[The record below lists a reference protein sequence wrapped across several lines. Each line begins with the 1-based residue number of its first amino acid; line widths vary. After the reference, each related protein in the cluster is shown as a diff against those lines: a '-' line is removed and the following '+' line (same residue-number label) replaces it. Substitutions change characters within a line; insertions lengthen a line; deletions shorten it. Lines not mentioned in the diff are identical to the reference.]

1 MLMRMP
7 VIASLAACAAL
18 VAAGSAHAGGNVQ
31 WSVGVNLPNVA
42 TVISNFPVPVLP
54 QVVVH
59 APPQV
64 VYREPRPVVV
74 QPVPRVVYQPH
85 VVVVGRPV
93 PVSYGP
99 YWRHGRYRNW
109 DRDGDGIP
117 NRHDRFDNRRH
128 GAYGDRDGDGIPNRY
143 DRRDDRNVAQAPR
156 GGRDRDGAPGRRDR
170 GDDRKW
176 RH

>member
-1 MLMRMP
+1 MRVP
-7 VIASLAACAAL
+7 VIASLAAGAVL
-18 VAAGSAHAGGNVQ
+18 LAAGAAHAGGNVQ

-59 APPQV
+59 APPRV
-64 VYREPRPVVV
+64 VYYEPAPVVV
-74 QPVPRVVYQPH
+74 RPAPRVVYQPQ

-93 PVSYGP
+93 PVVYGP
-99 YWRHGRYRNW
+99 HWRHGDQRRW

-117 NRHDRFDNRRH
+117 NRYDRYDNRRH

-143 DRRDDRNVAQAPR
+143 DRRDDRNVAQGPR
-156 GGRDRDGAPGRRDR
+156 GDRDRDGVPNRRDR
-170 GDDRKW
+170 KDDRKW